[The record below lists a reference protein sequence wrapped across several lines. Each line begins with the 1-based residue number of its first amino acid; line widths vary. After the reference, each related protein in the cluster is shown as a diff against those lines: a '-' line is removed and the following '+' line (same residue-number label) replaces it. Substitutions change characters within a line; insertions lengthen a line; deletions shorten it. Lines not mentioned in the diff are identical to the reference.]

1 MDPMAAV
8 AMRGELVLLV
18 TTDCNLR
25 CRYCYARGGE
35 DPQQMS
41 WEVAKRALDL
51 MFERFDGFDVQFSG
65 GEPLLNMEL
74 VERVVEYTKGRG
86 VRHRIQTNATLI
98 DRRVARWIR
107 ELGISVGVSL
117 DGLPEVNDRLRPFP
131 DGRGS
136 TAAAISGIE
145 SLGAEGIRV
154 GLTCVLSAENAPG
167 LPGLVELASYLGN
180 VEGIALDLLRPVG
193 RAEGNVKPADPDLA
207 ARFVKA
213 ALRRAEELALMGG
226 RRVGFREAE
235 RVRLLLSRGLER
247 KYRCPFDA
255 RRYLVV
261 DPRGR
266 VWPCPSLVGIPEFC
280 LGDVFDE
287 GLADELAGRLERCRK
302 LIPAPPRCSA
312 CSERRLCGGPC
323 LARIHVERSIDTECR
338 VRRAFIDFARRGMED
353 AA

>member
-1 MDPMAAV
+1 
-8 AMRGELVLLV
+8 MRGELVLWV

-35 DPQQMS
+35 DPQYMS
-41 WEVAKRALDL
+41 WEVAKRALDF
-51 MFERFDGFDVQFSG
+51 MFGHFNGFGVQFSG

-74 VERVVEYTKGRG
+74 VEKVVEYTKRRG
-86 VRHRIQTNATLI
+86 VRHQIQTNATLI
-98 DRRVARWIR
+98 DKEVARWIR

-117 DGLPEVNDRLRPFP
+117 DGLPEVNDRLRPFA
-131 DGRGS
+131 DRRGS
-136 TAAAISGIE
+136 TAAAISGIQ
-145 SLGAEGIRV
+145 SLRAEGIRV
-154 GLTCVLSAENAPG
+154 GLTCVLSAENVTG
-167 LPGLVELASYLGN
+167 LPRLVDFASYLGN
-180 VEGIALDLLRPVG
+180 VEGIALDLLRPIG
-193 RAEGNVKPADPDLA
+193 RAEGDVKPADPDLA
-207 ARFVKA
+207 VRFVNA

-226 RRVGFREAE
+226 GRVGFREAE
-235 RVRLLLSRGLER
+235 RVRFFLSRGLER

-261 DPRGR
+261 DPKGR

-287 GLADELAGRLERCRK
+287 GLADELDDRLERCRK
-302 LIPAPPRCSA
+302 LIPAPPRCST
-312 CSERRLCGGPC
+312 CPERRLCGGPC
-323 LARIHVERSIDTECR
+323 LARIHVERTIDAECR